1 MPITNAE
8 AKKLQRQTGLQLEAF
23 SYVDDEGIRR
33 LLNNS
38 DTKACVF
45 LAVNDYAENGLGV
58 CKVYES
64 RPLGCRLFPIV
75 LNEQDVA
82 ILDELC
88 PHRTEFPMPQE
99 EDGVKLLLLEEK
111 LKTK

>member
-45 LAVNDYAENGLGV
+45 LAVNDYA
-58 CKVYES
+58 
-64 RPLGCRLFPIV
+64 
-75 LNEQDVA
+75 
-82 ILDELC
+82 
-88 PHRTEFPMPQE
+88 
-99 EDGVKLLLLEEK
+99 
-111 LKTK
+111 

>member
-1 MPITNAE
+1 MR
-8 AKKLQRQTGLQLEAF
+8 KQKLQRQTGLQLEAF

-64 RPLGCRLFPIV
+64 RPQGCRLFQSCSMNKMLPFLMNYVPSNRIS
-75 LNEQDVA
+75 DA
-82 ILDELC
+82 S
-88 PHRTEFPMPQE
+88 E